1 MSEQIYTLIIGA
13 FLVADIVVCLC
24 IKYEQNQA
32 RRERKHDALFNK
44 TIFAKRQNPKRSA
57 V

>member
-24 IKYEQNQA
+24 IKYETTQS
-32 RRERKHDALFNK
+32 RRERKHDKLITKAF
-44 TIFAKRQNPKRSA
+44 FAKRQNPQRGTL
-57 V
+57 